1 MRQAAARRV
10 VASVAS
16 LALLSAAIA
25 GCTSA
30 GVRAGVRTLEA
41 DATQRVATTNGANA
55 SLLVARRTDAG
66 VVVVDLGWRGAE
78 RALTDALS
86 RLGARPRDVVAV
98 LLTHSH
104 RDHVGA
110 WRVVAHAPFYVGAG
124 EGARLTGRDPHR
136 GWIPRLA
143 DRLRRPVLPA
153 PGTLVV
159 HELRGDTALTF
170 GRDTVRAF
178 ALPGHTAGSVA
189 WLLGDVLLL
198 GDGASHR
205 PTDGRLGPARRGFSD
220 DAMLARRSLRRLR
233 AAVSPYRVRAL
244 CTAHAR
250 CAPADTTS
258 WRLLA
263 P

>member
-1 MRQAAARRV
+1 MSRRAA
-10 VASVAS
+10 
-16 LALLSAAIA
+16 LALLAPLTLLG

-30 GVRAGVRTLEA
+30 GVRDGVRTIER
-41 DATQRVATTNGANA
+41 DARQRAATTNGANA

-78 RALTDALS
+78 RALDDALA

-110 WRVVAHAPFYVGAG
+110 WRAVAHAPFHVGAG
-124 EGARLTGRDPHR
+124 ERARLLGQAAHR

-143 DRLRRPVLPA
+143 DRLRRPALPDA
-153 PGTLVV
+153 RLDVREIG
-159 HELRGDTALTF
+159 GDTALVF

-178 ALPGHTAGSVA
+178 ALPGHTVGSVA
-189 WLLGDVLLL
+189 WLVGDVLFV
-198 GDGASHR
+198 GDGASHAPR
-205 PTDGRLGPARRGFSD
+205 NGSLRPARRGFSD
-220 DAMLARRSLRRLR
+220 DARGAWRSLVRLR
-233 AAVSPYRVRAL
+233 AVVAPFRVRAI

-250 CAPADTTS
+250 CAPADSAT
-258 WRLLA
+258 WRRLTGRD
-263 P
+263 

>member
-1 MRQAAARRV
+1 MRRH
-10 VASVAS
+10 VALTL
-16 LALLSAAIA
+16 LALLG

-30 GVRAGVRTLEA
+30 GVRDGVRTIER
-41 DATQRVATTNGANA
+41 DARQRAATTNGANA

-78 RALTDALS
+78 RALEDALS
-86 RLGARPRDVVAV
+86 RLGARPLDVVAV

-110 WRVVAHAPFYVGAG
+110 WRAVAHAPFYLGAG
-124 EGARLTGRDPHR
+124 ERARLLGQAPHR

-143 DRLRRPVLPA
+143 DRLRRPALPDA
-153 PGTLVV
+153 RLDVR
-159 HELRGDTALTF
+159 ELAGDTALVF

-189 WLLGDVLLL
+189 WLLGDVLFV
-198 GDGASHR
+198 GDGASHA
-205 PTDGRLGPARRGFSD
+205 PTHGRLRPARRGFSD
-220 DAMLARRSLRRLR
+220 DARRARRSLLRLR
-233 AAVSPYRVRAL
+233 DAVAPYRVRAL

-250 CAPADTTS
+250 CAPADSVT
-258 WRLLA
+258 WHRLTGRD
-263 P
+263 

>member
-1 MRQAAARRV
+1 MTRRV
-10 VASVAS
+10 VAP
-16 LALLSAAIA
+16 LALLASIL
-25 GCTSA
+25 GCTTA
-30 GVRAGVRTLEA
+30 GVRAGVRTLEVDPA
-41 DATQRVATTNGANA
+41 QRAGTTNGANA

-66 VVVVDLGWRGAE
+66 VVVVDLGWWGAD

-86 RLGARPRDVVAV
+86 RLGAQPRDVVAV
-98 LLTHSH
+98 LLTHGH

-110 WRVVAHAPFYVGAG
+110 WRMVAHAPFYVGEG
-124 EGARLTGRDPHR
+124 EGARLTGRTPHR

-143 DRLRRPVLPA
+143 DRLRRPALPA
-153 PGTLVV
+153 PGLLVV
-159 HELRGDTALTF
+159 RELRGDTALAF

-205 PTDGRLGPARRGFSD
+205 PIDGRLGPARRGFSD
-220 DAMLARRSLRRLR
+220 DAALARRSLARLHR
-233 AAVSPYRVRAL
+233 AVAPYRVRAL

-250 CAPADTTS
+250 CAPADRAN
-258 WRLLA
+258 WRRLA